1 MKADRWIGETNIDL
15 EDEQYNALSH
25 SVMQGLEIDETS
37 RDKWL
42 TRTERA
48 MELAMQEKEDKTFPW
63 SGASNIKF
71 PLLTTAA
78 IQFAARAYPAI
89 IRNQNVVI
97 GQVQGDDKGRPA
109 IDPAT
114 GGPAMDQ
121 EGQPIYEVRPGDKKE
136 RADRVARHMS
146 WQLLNEMEE
155 WEEDTDKLMHL
166 LPIEGCAF
174 RKTWFDPLLGRNRS
188 EMIRAKNLVVNHRA
202 VSLETAPRVSHR
214 FWLYP
219 YEVEERMRA
228 GTYREVKLGNTS
240 EDDQE
245 PRELVEQHCRFDLDD
260 DGYEEPIIVTVDRD
274 THEVLRVVVN
284 FEHQDVELSRGK
296 IARIE
301 PTRHFTKYS
310 FIPNPDGG
318 FYDIGFGYLLD
329 PLNEAINSTIN
340 QMVDAGTLQN
350 TGGGFIGSGLRIKSG
365 NKDFRLGEYKPVD
378 SMGGSIRD
386 NIVPMNWPG
395 PSPVLFS
402 LLGMLIEAAK
412 DITSVKDVM
421 TGDAGPSNEAATRT
435 LARIEQ
441 GMKVFSSIYKRI
453 YRSLRLE
460 YRKLF
465 RLNGLYLNPETYFT
479 LLDEPEA
486 VGPEDYDASDLDI
499 APAADPAM
507 VSDMQRMALAEFKMQ
522 FMNDPYF
529 DPLAVR
535 KDILEAM
542 GIKADIL
549 VKEAPPNAEMMARAD
564 ELDIEKKKVEIEA
577 GKLSLD
583 ERRMVADLAK
593 IQSDIILNL
602 AKAEGEEA
610 GTQINALKTMM
621 DGMIQ
626 KEKTDGERRL
636 RDVAAKPGDGQ
647 AARPSAEAVGGG
659 PGGLA

>member
-1 MKADRWIGETNIDL
+1 MKADGWIGEANIDL
-15 EDEQYNALSH
+15 TDEQYNALSH
-25 SVMQGLEIDETS
+25 SVMQGLEIDEES
-37 RDKWL
+37 REKWM

-48 MELAMQEKEDKTFPW
+48 MELAMQEKEDKNFPW
-63 SGASNIKF
+63 AGASNIKF

-89 IRNQNVVI
+89 VRNKNVVI
-97 GQVQGDDKGRPA
+97 GEVNGDDQGRLA
-109 IDPAT
+109 IDPRT
-114 GGPAMDQ
+114 GGPVADPQ
-121 EGQPIYEVRPGDKKE
+121 GQPVYEVKPGEKKE

-146 WQLLNEMEE
+146 WQLLNEMGE

-174 RKTWFDPLLGRNRS
+174 RKTWFDPVLGRNRS

-202 VSLETAPRVSHR
+202 VSLETAPRISHR

-219 YEVEERMRA
+219 YEVEERMRS
-228 GTYREVKLGNTS
+228 GTYRDVELGNTS

-245 PRELVEQHCRFDLDD
+245 PRELVEQHCRFDLDE
-260 DGYEEPIIVTVDRD
+260 DGYDEPIIVTVDRE
-274 THEVLRVVVN
+274 TREVLRVVVN
-284 FEHQDVELSRGK
+284 FEHQDIELSRGK

-310 FIPNPDGG
+310 FIPSPDGG

-340 QMVDAGTLQN
+340 QMTDAGTLQN
-350 TGGGFIGSGLRIKSG
+350 TGGGFIGSGLRIKAGDKS
-365 NKDFRLGEYKPVD
+365 FRLGEYKRVD
-378 SMGGSIRD
+378 AMGGSIRD
-386 NIVPMNWPG
+386 NIIPMNWPG

-402 LLGMLIEAAK
+402 LLGMLVDAAK

-486 VGPEDYDASDLDI
+486 VGPEDYNAADLDI

-529 DPLAVR
+529 DPLKVR
-535 KDILEAM
+535 QDILEAM
-542 GIKADIL
+542 GIDTDVL
-549 VKEAPPNAEMMARAD
+549 VKEATPNAEMMAKAD
-564 ELDIEKKKVEIEA
+564 ELDIEKKKVEIDA
-577 GKLSLD
+577 GRLSLD
-583 ERRMVADLAK
+583 ERRMVAEMAK

-602 AKAEGEEA
+602 AKAESEEA
-610 GTQINALKTMM
+610 GTQIMALKTMM

-626 KEKTDGERRL
+626 KEKADGERRL

-647 AARPSAEAVGGG
+647 AARASAGAGGG
-659 PGGLA
+659 NQG